1 MNIRLK
7 IFFFESKQRL
17 LKENKTKYT
26 MDRDAKGCNPIKT
39 EGFLGNVEF
48 DPFTKFLLIRFKN
61 SKIVL
66 SNLLQ

>member
-26 MDRDAKGCNPIKT
+26 MDRDAIKT